1 MCYRNGYGCSYC
13 GQGYEIKDESAN
25 VCRIHKGMSEE
36 ELSEAVEILDKI
48 CTALTLEQLH
58 VEDEDPVFMVA
69 YTPGEPMEIITEEEA
84 DEYLSCYGID
94 DVIEQAPGM
103 GLVISYN
110 RDLLFSVGN
119 QKYLDGTIL
128 IYAVDDE
135 GDTMSLEIDDIY
147 GIQKMIRDRT
157 ISVTQGDDEMPVF
170 SMN

>member
-13 GQGYEIKDESAN
+13 GQGYEIKDDAAHI
-25 VCRIHKGMSEE
+25 CRIHKGMSEE

-69 YTPGEPMEIITEEEA
+69 YTPGESMKVITEDEA
-84 DEYLSCYGID
+84 DFYLPCYGID

-103 GLVISYN
+103 GLVISYD
-110 RDLLFSVGN
+110 RGLLFSVGN
-119 QKYLDGTIL
+119 QKYLDGTML

-147 GIQKMIRDRT
+147 GIQRMIRERT
-157 ISVTQGDDEMPVF
+157 INVTQGDDEMPVF